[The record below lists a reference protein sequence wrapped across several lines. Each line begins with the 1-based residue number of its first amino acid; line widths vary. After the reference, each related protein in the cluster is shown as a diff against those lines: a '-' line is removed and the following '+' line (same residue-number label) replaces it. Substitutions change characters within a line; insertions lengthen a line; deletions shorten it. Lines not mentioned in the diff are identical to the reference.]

1 MKTSTRK
8 VRRALFIFLLLY
20 SVPLTLFVVL
30 EKFLS
35 VEVSFLMGM
44 WSGGFVY
51 CWFILSYAHLWRR
64 RFLCLGLN
72 GFLAFIALP
81 LFFWSFP
88 LLAFGIYYDVLSVL
102 LFALFL
108 MTLSGVILFWRG
120 GEGEKGEIKVKPRT
134 AHLLYA
140 GVVALSAIV
149 CAESFGKDWLTFF
162 LVLFAL
168 SSLTFLLLVPEKRI
182 QEGGGIGK

>member
-1 MKTSTRK
+1 MRKASTQR
-8 VRRALFIFLLLY
+8 VRRVLFIFLLLY
-20 SVPLTLFVVL
+20 SVPLTLFTVL

-88 LLAFGIYYDVLSVL
+88 LLAFGIYYGVLYVL

-108 MTLSGVILFWRG
+108 MTLGGVILFWRG
-120 GEGEKGEIKVKPRT
+120 GRGEKGGIKVKPRT
-134 AHLLYA
+134 VHLLYA
-140 GVVALSAIV
+140 GAVILSAIV
-149 CAESFGKDWLTFF
+149 CAKSFGKDWLTFF
-162 LVLFAL
+162 IVLFAL
-168 SSLTFLLLVPEKRI
+168 SGLTFLLSVPEEKFKRV
-182 QEGGGIGK
+182 KT